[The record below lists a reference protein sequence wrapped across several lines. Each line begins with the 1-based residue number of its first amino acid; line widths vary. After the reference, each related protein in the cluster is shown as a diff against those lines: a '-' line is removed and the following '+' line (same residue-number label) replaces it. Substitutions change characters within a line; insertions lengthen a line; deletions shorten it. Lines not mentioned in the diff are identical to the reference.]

1 MVISKEVKKLDA
13 GLYFVATPIGSA
25 RDITLR
31 ALDVLYSADLLIAE
45 DTRSLKKLMNI
56 HQIPI
61 RGRKV
66 ISYHDHSSSNT
77 RKKIIEL
84 IKEGKS
90 VALVRDAGTPLISD
104 PGYKLVRNAIEED
117 LEVYSVPGPSSVIAA
132 LTVSGLPTDT
142 FSFLGFLPHTKAKKK
157 KLLETYLKLESS
169 LIIFESGKRLQKTLD
184 LLAETCRPSTEICIC
199 RELTKLNEEIT
210 RFTVEQGTKVIKKMR
225 SSKGEFVIIVGKSDA
240 GDFDLKNLDERLKK
254 LKKSMSMKGSVDLL
268 VEQLKIPK
276 NTIYKKALTIF
287 KDKN

>member
-1 MVISKEVKKLDA
+1 MNEFLYPEIKP
-13 GLYFVATPIGSA
+13 GLYIVSLPVGCLS
-25 RDITLR
+25 DISFR
-31 ALDVLYSADLLIAE
+31 ALHMLSNSDYVAGE
-45 DTRSLKKLMNI
+45 DTRNVKSLFRLLKISKSMRDI
-56 HQIPI
+56 
-61 RGRKV
+61 

-90 VALVRDAGTPLISD
+90 VALVSDAGTPLISD

-117 LEVYSVPGPSSVIAA
+117 LEVFSVPGPSSVIAA

-157 KLLETYLKLESS
+157 KLLETYLQLESS

-210 RFTVEQGTKVIKKMR
+210 RFTVEEGTKVIKKMR
-225 SSKGEFVIIVGKSDA
+225 SSKGEFVIIVGKSEA
-240 GDFDLKNLDERLKK
+240 GDFDLKNLDEQLKK

-268 VEQLKIPK
+268 AEQLKIPK

>member
-1 MVISKEVKKLDA
+1 MNEFIYPEIKP
-13 GLYFVATPIGSA
+13 GLYIVSLPVGCLS
-25 RDITLR
+25 DISFR
-31 ALDVLYSADLLIAE
+31 ALHMLSNADYVAGE
-45 DTRSLKKLMNI
+45 DTRNVKSLFRLLKISKSMRDI
-56 HQIPI
+56 
-61 RGRKV
+61 

-90 VALVRDAGTPLISD
+90 VALVSDAGTPLISD

-117 LEVYSVPGPSSVIAA
+117 LEVFSVPGPSSVIAA

-199 RELTKLNEEIT
+199 RELTKLNEETT
-210 RFTVEQGTKVIKKMR
+210 RFTVEEGTKVIKKMR
-225 SSKGEFVIIVGKSDA
+225 SSKGEFVIIVGKSEA
-240 GDFDLKNLDERLKK
+240 GDFDLKNLDEQLKK

>member
-1 MVISKEVKKLDA
+1 MNEFLYPEIKP
-13 GLYFVATPIGSA
+13 GLYIVSLPVGCLS
-25 RDITLR
+25 DISFR
-31 ALDVLYSADLLIAE
+31 ALHMLSNSDYVAGE
-45 DTRSLKKLMNI
+45 DTRNVKSLFRLLKISKSMRDI
-56 HQIPI
+56 
-61 RGRKV
+61 

-90 VALVRDAGTPLISD
+90 VALVSDAGTPLISD

-117 LEVYSVPGPSSVIAA
+117 LEVFSVPGPSSVIAA

-210 RFTVEQGTKVIKKMR
+210 RFTVKEGTKVIKKMR
-225 SSKGEFVIIVGKSDA
+225 SSKGEFVIIVGKSEA
-240 GDFDLKNLDERLKK
+240 GDFDLKNLDEQLKK

-268 VEQLKIPK
+268 AEQLKIPK

>member
-1 MVISKEVKKLDA
+1 MNEFIYPEIKP
-13 GLYFVATPIGSA
+13 GLYIISLPVGCLS
-25 RDITLR
+25 DISFR
-31 ALDVLYSADLLIAE
+31 ALHMLGNSDYVAGE
-45 DTRSLKKLMNI
+45 DTRNVKSLFRLLKISKSTRDI
-56 HQIPI
+56 
-61 RGRKV
+61 
-66 ISYHDHSSSNT
+66 ISYHDHSSSNI

-90 VALVRDAGTPLISD
+90 VALVSDAGTPLISD

-117 LEVYSVPGPSSVIAA
+117 LEVFSVPGPSSVIAA

-210 RFTVEQGTKVIKKMR
+210 RFMAEEGTKVIKKMR
-225 SSKGEFVIIVGKSDA
+225 SLKGEFVIIVGKSEA
-240 GDFDLKNLDERLKK
+240 GDFDLKNLDEQLKK

-268 VEQLKIPK
+268 AEQLKIPK

>member
-1 MVISKEVKKLDA
+1 MNEFIYPEIKP
-13 GLYFVATPIGSA
+13 GLYIVSLPVGCLS
-25 RDITLR
+25 DISFR
-31 ALDVLYSADLLIAE
+31 ALHMLSNSDYVAGE
-45 DTRSLKKLMNI
+45 DTRNVKSLFRLLKISKSMRDI
-56 HQIPI
+56 
-61 RGRKV
+61 

-90 VALVRDAGTPLISD
+90 VALVSDAGTPLISD

-117 LEVYSVPGPSSVIAA
+117 LEVFSVPGPSSVIAA

-210 RFTVEQGTKVIKKMR
+210 RFTVKEGAKVIKKMR
-225 SSKGEFVIIVGKSDA
+225 SSKGEFVIIVGKSEA
-240 GDFDLKNLDERLKK
+240 GDFDLKNLDEQLKK

>member
-1 MVISKEVKKLDA
+1 MNEFIYPEIKP
-13 GLYFVATPIGSA
+13 GLYIVSLPVGCLS
-25 RDITLR
+25 DISFR
-31 ALDVLYSADLLIAE
+31 ALHMLSNSDYVAGE
-45 DTRSLKKLMNI
+45 DTRNVKSLFRLLKISKSMRDI
-56 HQIPI
+56 
-61 RGRKV
+61 

-90 VALVRDAGTPLISD
+90 VALVSDAGTPLISD

-117 LEVYSVPGPSSVIAA
+117 LEVFSVPGPSSVIAA

-157 KLLETYLKLESS
+157 RLLETYLKLESS

-210 RFTVEQGTKVIKKMR
+210 RFTVEEGTKVIKKMR
-225 SSKGEFVIIVGKSDA
+225 SSKGEFVIIVGKSEA
-240 GDFDLKNLDERLKK
+240 GDFDLKNLDEQLKK

-268 VEQLKIPK
+268 AEQLKIPK

>member
-1 MVISKEVKKLDA
+1 MNEFIYPEIKP
-13 GLYFVATPIGSA
+13 GLYIVSLPVGCLS
-25 RDITLR
+25 DISFR
-31 ALDVLYSADLLIAE
+31 ALHMLSNSDYVAGE
-45 DTRSLKKLMNI
+45 DTRNVKSLFRLLKISKSMRDI
-56 HQIPI
+56 
-61 RGRKV
+61 

-90 VALVRDAGTPLISD
+90 VALVSDAGTPLISD

-117 LEVYSVPGPSSVIAA
+117 LEVFSVPGPSSVIAA

-142 FSFLGFLPHTKAKKK
+142 FSFLGFLPKTKPKKK
-157 KLLETYLKLESS
+157 RLLETYLKLESS

-210 RFTVEQGTKVIKKMR
+210 RFTVEEGTKVIKKMR
-225 SSKGEFVIIVGKSDA
+225 SSKGEFVIIVGKSEA
-240 GDFDLKNLDERLKK
+240 GDFDLKNLDEQLKK

-268 VEQLKIPK
+268 AEQLKIPK